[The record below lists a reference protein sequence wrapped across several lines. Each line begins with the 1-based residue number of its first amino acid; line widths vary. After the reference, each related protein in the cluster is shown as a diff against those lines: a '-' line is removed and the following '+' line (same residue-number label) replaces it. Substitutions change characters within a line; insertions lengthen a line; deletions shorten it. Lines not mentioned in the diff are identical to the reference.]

1 MDEREHATTD
11 RPVDSHHPEHPHFYF
26 IYGPGA
32 SDPDAVRAV
41 RFLFVP
47 VVVLSG
53 LWLWK
58 GHVLVRRLKLIY
70 RSHVAE

>member
-1 MDEREHATTD
+1 MNASTQRQVVRWIHIILSI
-11 RPVDSHHPEHPHFYF
+11 PIFYF

-41 RFLFVP
+41 RFVFVP

>member
-1 MDEREHATTD
+1 MNASTQRQVLRWIHIALSI
-11 RPVDSHHPEHPHFYF
+11 PIFYVL
-26 IYGPGA
+26 YGPGA
-32 SDPDAVRAV
+32 SDPDAMRAV
-41 RFLFVP
+41 RFVVVP

-58 GHVLVRRLKLIY
+58 GHVLVRHLKLIY